1 MALHNAPPPPAGEAP
16 SFPPAPAPPIPPRVA
31 GHHWGRRLLL
41 GFCLGMLVIL
51 LLVDGFTTKTV
62 GASGTGGCSRPAPS
76 SHCAGS
82 PLAGQNPVLVANG
95 RGGLVSHQPA
105 PGGRIAL
112 TFDDGPSPEWTAK
125 IASIL
130 HLQHVPATF
139 FEVGSQVV
147 RYPDLTRMLHREGF
161 ELGNHTF
168 THASLAA
175 LPAWEAHLQISLT
188 ESAISGITG
197 VRPRLVRPPYSSS
210 TEAVTPSEEH
220 AWGAIAAHGYTI
232 ALANY
237 DTEDWNRPG
246 VATIV
251 DNVLHEPDIRRG
263 VGGIILMHDAGG
275 NRAETVAALPK
286 LIAALR
292 ARHFTFTTVSQ
303 LAGIPLAA
311 AEVPASGGQRLRGS
325 AFDAMLALAGFVTN
339 FLTRVVLLVTILVGL
354 RMLAGLILAHVQRRR
369 ERSLAR
375 EGSWRDP
382 GMAGSGSLGS
392 GSLGSPFAP
401 PVSILVPAHN
411 EAVGIE
417 RAVRSL
423 AASRYYGA
431 LEIIVVDDGSTDAT
445 AAIVAGLGLERV
457 RLIRQANAGK
467 AAALNRALTASR
479 HEIIVTVDADTV
491 FEPNT
496 LALLVLRFAEPDVGA
511 ISGNTKVGNRRGLI
525 GRWQHIEYVMGC
537 NLDRRIYEVLGYS
550 PTVPGAIGAFRRQ
563 ALADIGGVSGATL
576 AEDTDITLDIGRFGW
591 RVVYEARARA
601 WTEAPSTLRALYRQR
616 SRWAYGTIQSMWKH
630 RNAIWSR
637 PPALPRRRAPG
648 GGPNARNR
656 RVGSRGARAV
666 LVLALFQLILPL
678 TAPLID
684 LFAIYSIVF
693 QDPMPILAYWL
704 AFNLFQ
710 LTLAW
715 VAFGFDN
722 ESRRDLWA
730 LPLQQFC
737 HRQVSYLVV
746 YDGVISALL
755 GSHLRWHRIER
766 TGEVG
771 LVAGE
776 VGLAAGADGLAGEN
790 GLAAGEDGLAGENGL
805 AAGEDGLAAE
815 VALAGG
821 RGEASRA

>member
-1 MALHNAPPPPAGEAP
+1 MALHSTPPPPIGEG
-16 SFPPAPAPPIPPRVA
+16 SPPARGPAPPVPPRVA

-62 GASGTGGCSRPAPS
+62 GASGTGGCARPQPS

-82 PLAGQNPVLVANG
+82 PLASQNPVLVANG

-105 PGGRIAL
+105 PGRRIAF

-130 HLQHVPATF
+130 LAQHVPATF

-147 RYPDLTRMLHREGF
+147 RYPGLTRMLHRDGF

-175 LPAWEAHLQISLT
+175 LPGWEAHLQISLT

-210 TEAVTPSEEH
+210 TEAVTPNEER

-246 VATIV
+246 VSAIV
-251 DNVLHEPDIRRG
+251 DNVLNEPNIRRG

-292 ARHFTFTTVSQ
+292 ARHFAFATVSQ
-303 LAGIPLAA
+303 LAGIPHTA
-311 AEVPASGGQRLRGS
+311 AEVPASSGQRLRGG

-339 FLTRVVLLVTILVGL
+339 FLTRVVLLVTVLVGL
-354 RMLAGLILAHVQRRR
+354 RMLVGLILAHVQRRR
-369 ERSLAR
+369 ERAYRWVESV
-375 EGSWRDP
+375 G
-382 GMAGSGSLGS
+382 
-392 GSLGSPFAP
+392 FAP
-401 PVSILVPAHN
+401 PVSILVPAHD
-411 EAVGIE
+411 EEVGIE

-423 AASRYYGA
+423 AGARYDGP
-431 LEIIVVDDGSTDAT
+431 LEVIVVDDGSTDAT
-445 AAIVAGLGLERV
+445 AAIVQRLDLERV
-457 RLIRQANAGK
+457 RLIRQRNAGK
-467 AAALNRALTASR
+467 AAALNRALSASR

-491 FEPNT
+491 FEPDT
-496 LALLVLRFAEPDVGA
+496 LALLVQRFREPDVGA
-511 ISGNTKVGNRRGLI
+511 ISGNTKVGNRHGLI
-525 GRWQHIEYVMGC
+525 GRWQHIEYVMGF
-537 NLDRRIYEVLGYS
+537 NLDRRMYEVLGCT

-637 PPALPRRRAPG
+637 PPALPRRGAPG

-666 LVLALFQLILPL
+666 LTLALFQLILPL

-684 LFAIYSIVF
+684 LFAIYSILF

-722 ESRRDLWA
+722 EPRRDLWA

-776 VGLAAGADGLAGEN
+776 VGLAGGEVFAREEAGLAE
-790 GLAAGEDGLAGENGL
+790 GEDGLAGEVG
-805 AAGEDGLAAE
+805 
-815 VALAGG
+815 LAGG
-821 RGEASRA
+821 GVPAREEAGLAGRDAELVAVQSGGEASRA

>member
-1 MALHNAPPPPAGEAP
+1 VHRPG
-16 SFPPAPAPPIPPRVA
+16 
-31 GHHWGRRLLL
+31 GHRLGRRLLL
-41 GFCLGMLVIL
+41 GFCLCMLIIL
-51 LLVDGFTTKTV
+51 LLVDGFTTKTI
-62 GASGTGGCSRPAPS
+62 GAANTG
-76 SHCAGS
+76 SHTHGS
-82 PLAGQNPVLVANG
+82 PLASQNPVLVSNG
-95 RGGLVSHQPA
+95 HGGLLSHQPA
-105 PGGRIAL
+105 PGNRIAL
-112 TFDDGPSPEWTAK
+112 TFDDGPSPEWTPP

-130 HLQHVPATF
+130 LAQHVPATF

-147 RYPDLTRMLHREGF
+147 RYPDVTRMLHHDGF

-175 LPAWEAHLQISLT
+175 LPGWEAHLQISLT
-188 ESAISGITG
+188 DSAISGITG

-210 TEAVTPSEEH
+210 TEAVTPTEER

-246 VATIV
+246 VSAIV
-251 DNVLHEPDIRRG
+251 GSVMNDPGIHRG
-263 VGGIILMHDAGG
+263 IGGIVLMHDAGG
-275 NRAETVAALPK
+275 NRAETLAALPK
-286 LIAALR
+286 LIEALR
-292 ARHFTFTTVSQ
+292 ARNFTFATVSQ

-311 AEVPASGGQRLRGS
+311 AEVPASSAQRLRGS
-325 AFDAMLALAGFVTN
+325 AFDAMLSFAGLITN
-339 FLTRVVLLVTILVGL
+339 LLTRVVMLVTILVGL
-354 RMLAGLILAHVQRRR
+354 RMLLGLILARVQRRR
-369 ERSLAR
+369 ERRLAVA
-375 EGSWRDP
+375 EP
-382 GMAGSGSLGS
+382 GRVGAGDTP
-392 GSLGSPFAP
+392 PFAP

-411 EAVGIE
+411 EEVGIE

-423 AASRYYGA
+423 AGSRYAGP
-431 LEIIVVDDGSTDAT
+431 LEVIVVDDGSIDAT
-445 AAIVAGLGLERV
+445 ATIVQGLRLERV
-457 RLIRQANAGK
+457 CLLRQANAGK

-491 FEPNT
+491 FEPDT
-496 LALLVLRFAEPDVGA
+496 LAWLVQRFRETDVGA
-511 ISGNTKVGNRRGLI
+511 ISGNTKVGNRHGLI
-525 GRWQHIEYVMGC
+525 GRWQHIEYVMGF
-537 NLDRRIYEVLGYS
+537 NLDRRMYEVLGCT

-601 WTEAPSTLRALYRQR
+601 WTEAPSTVRALYRQR

-630 RNAIWSR
+630 RQ
-637 PPALPRRRAPG
+637 ALWTRG
-648 GGPNARNR
+648 E
-656 RVGSRGARAV
+656 GSRGARAV
-666 LVLALFQLILPL
+666 LMLTLFQLILPL

-710 LTLAW
+710 FTLAW

-755 GSHLRWHRIER
+755 GSHLGWHRIER

-771 LVAGE
+771 LVEGE
-776 VGLAAGADGLAGEN
+776 PRDDAQARAAAT
-790 GLAAGEDGLAGENGL
+790 AATTTPTAQG
-805 AAGEDGLAAE
+805 
-815 VALAGG
+815 
-821 RGEASRA
+821 ASRA